1 MARKTQDQLFPT
13 PPEMEATAKKARAA
27 EQMRLRLPALYEAA
41 RDAVNGYCRSRDAGL
56 ILQAEDALG
65 KWLDALLQGIEP
77 KGNYD
82 DALPDD
88 FVWVLMAFLRALEYD
103 RSLESFLMHNI
114 STDRVSPGC
123 VVFWAQWPGHIPDYD
138 KTPYVLVMRVA
149 D

>member
-1 MARKTQDQLFPT
+1 MASKPQDQLFPT
-13 PPEMEATAKKARAA
+13 PPEMEAAAKKARAA

-41 RDAVNGYCRSRDAGL
+41 RDAVNSYCRSRDAGL

-103 RSLESFLMHNI
+103 RSLESFLMNNI
-114 STDRVSPGC
+114 ATARVSPGYF
-123 VVFWAQWPGHIPDYD
+123 VFRAQWPGHIPDYG

>member
-1 MARKTQDQLFPT
+1 MARETQDQLFPT
-13 PPEMEATAKKARAA
+13 PSKIKEAANKARAA

-41 RDAVNGYCRSRDAGL
+41 RDAVNSYCRSRDAGL

-103 RSLESFLMHNI
+103 RSLESFQMHNI
-114 STDRVSPGC
+114 STDRVSPGY

-149 D
+149 A